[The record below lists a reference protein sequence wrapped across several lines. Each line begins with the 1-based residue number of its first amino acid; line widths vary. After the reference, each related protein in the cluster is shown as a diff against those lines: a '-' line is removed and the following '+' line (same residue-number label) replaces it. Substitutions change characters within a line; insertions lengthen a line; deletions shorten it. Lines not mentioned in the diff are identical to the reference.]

1 MPASPQEIDEFADFA
16 KQSLGSGFEPLSL
29 EDCVRLWRQQQDKRE
44 SARSIMESLD
54 EDDAG
59 LSQPL
64 SEAFDD
70 VRRQLGI
77 AR

>member
-1 MPASPQEIDEFADFA
+1 MPASLQEIDEFANFA
-16 KQSLGSGFEPLSL
+16 KQSLGSGFASLSL
-29 EDCVRLWRQQQDKRE
+29 EDCVRLWREQQGKRE
-44 SARSIMESLD
+44 SVLNILESLD

-64 SEAFDD
+64 TEAFDD
-70 VRRQLGI
+70 VRRHLGI

>member
-1 MPASPQEIDEFADFA
+1 MPASLQEIDEFADFA
-16 KQSLGSGFEPLSL
+16 KQSLDSGFASLSL
-29 EDCVRLWRQQQDKRE
+29 EDCVRLWREQQDKQE
-44 SARSIMESLD
+44 SVRSILQSLE
-54 EDDAG
+54 EDDVG

>member
-1 MPASPQEIDEFADFA
+1 MPISLQEIDEFTDFT
-16 KQSLGSGFEPLSL
+16 KQSVGSGFESLSL
-29 EDCVRLWRQQQDKRE
+29 EDCVRLWHQQQDKRE
-44 SARSIMESLD
+44 SVRNILESLN
-54 EDDAG
+54 EDYVG

-77 AR
+77 VC